1 MKNLL
6 QYILNG
12 LPIGAIY
19 ALVALSYSFIY
30 AASGVLNWSQ
40 GDMVMLGAYVGFT
53 IYQVL
58 NLGFT
63 PALFISMAAVAIAG
77 VLVQQLI
84 LKPLRK
90 RNSPPVNVII
100 GTLGASI
107 ILRNIALMIWG
118 PDAQLFP
125 SPVSTKPI
133 AAGVMSMTPQDILIV
148 IVSIIIMIIFQYLL
162 KYTKE
167 GKASRAVTQD
177 RYAAVL
183 MGINTERS
191 DGVAFATSAA
201 LGAAAG
207 ILIAPIFF
215 VTFNMGAG
223 IGLKGFVAAVVGGLG
238 SVPGA
243 IAGGFFI
250 GIVESI
256 AGGQISSGYRDA
268 ITFTILI
275 LVLWLRPSGL
285 FLRKRKQKV

>member
-1 MKNLL
+1 MHVL

-19 ALVALSYSFIY
+19 ALIALSYSFIY

-40 GDMVMLGAYVGFT
+40 GDMVMLGAFVGFT
-53 IYQVL
+53 TYQVMHF
-58 NLGFT
+58 GFV
-63 PALFISMAAVAIAG
+63 PALLISMVVVAVVG
-77 VLVQQLI
+77 LLVQRLI
-84 LKPLRK
+84 LKSLRK
-90 RNSPPVNVII
+90 RKAPPINVII
-100 GTLGASI
+100 GTLGVAI
-107 ILRNIALMIWG
+107 IIRNVALLIWG

-133 AAGVMSMTPQDILIV
+133 ASSVLSMTPQDILIV
-148 IVSIIIMIIFQYLL
+148 IIGIVIMIVFQYLL
-162 KYTKE
+162 RHTKE
-167 GKASRAVTQD
+167 GKASRAVAQD

-183 MGINTERS
+183 MGVDTERS

-207 ILIAPIFF
+207 ILIAPVFF
-215 VTFNMGAG
+215 VTFNMGAT

-243 IAGGFFI
+243 IAGGFFM
-250 GIVESI
+250 GIVESV
-256 AGGQISSGYRDA
+256 AGGRISSGYRDA
-268 ITFTILI
+268 ITFALLI

-285 FLRKRKQKV
+285 FLKKKRQKV

>member
-1 MKNLL
+1 ML

-30 AASGVLNWSQ
+30 AASGVLNWAQ

-53 IYQVL
+53 VYQVM

-63 PALFISMAAVAIAG
+63 PALLISMVVVAIAG

-90 RNSPPVNVII
+90 RNSPGVNVII

-133 AAGVMSMTPQDILIV
+133 ASGIMSMTPQDILIV
-148 IVSIIIMIIFQYLL
+148 VVSIIIMVVFQYLL
-162 KYTKE
+162 KHTKE

-223 IGLKGFVAAVVGGLG
+223 IGLKGFVSAVVGGLG

-243 IAGGFFI
+243 ITGGFFI
-250 GIVESI
+250 GIIESV
-256 AGGQISSGYRDA
+256 AGGRISSGYRDA
-268 ITFTILI
+268 ITFAILI

-285 FLRKRKQKV
+285 FLKKKKQKV